1 MLGIEEFKLL
11 KQRMKVLATFQEKIF
26 YTIETG
32 KNSKDIRK
40 RKVGGLGVNLF
51 AFFIVYWFSF
61 ITFNSNPHEISIF
74 KEIKN
79 KLSLSFVNQQERV
92 PDKYVV
98 SE

>member
-40 RKVGGLGVNLF
+40 RKVGELRF
-51 AFFIVYWFSF
+51 
-61 ITFNSNPHEISIF
+61 
-74 KEIKN
+74 
-79 KLSLSFVNQQERV
+79 
-92 PDKYVV
+92 
-98 SE
+98 